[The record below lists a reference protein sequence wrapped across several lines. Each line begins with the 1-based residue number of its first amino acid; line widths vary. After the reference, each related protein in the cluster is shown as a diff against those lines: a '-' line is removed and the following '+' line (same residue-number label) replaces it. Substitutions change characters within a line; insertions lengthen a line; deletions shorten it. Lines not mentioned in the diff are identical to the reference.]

1 MKRKI
6 QSTPLPVDKRD
17 ARLAGLIV
25 IGLLLFIFEAYLP
38 RPIPW
43 LKFGL
48 ANIAT
53 LVALYWMGW
62 KEALFVSIARIV
74 IGSFFTGSLFTPGF
88 FLSLSGGLLAVV
100 AMGILYHLKV
110 FSMITVSIAG
120 ALMHNLGQLLVAT
133 YLLFKNAILWYLLP
147 YLLLTGVI
155 TGVITGLF
163 SFYLLRRIRVDFGE
177 YGNGETGVE
186 NLPKV

>member
-1 MKRKI
+1 MKKKNP
-6 QSTPLPVDKRD
+6 SGPLPVDKKD

-53 LVALYWMGW
+53 LIALYWMGW
-62 KEALFVSIARIV
+62 KEAVIVSLFRII
-74 IGSFFTGSLFTPGF
+74 IGSFFTGNLFTPGF
-88 FLSLSGGLLAVV
+88 FLSLGGGLAAVLV
-100 AMGILYHLKV
+100 MGLLYHAKI
-110 FSMITVSIAG
+110 FSLLTVSIAG
-120 ALMHNLGQLLVAT
+120 AIFHNLGQLFVAI

-155 TGVITGLF
+155 TGIVIGFF
-163 SFYLLRRIRVDFGE
+163 SYYLLKRIREDFGE
-177 YGNGETGVE
+177 FAEGKTGF
-186 NLPKV
+186 

>member
-1 MKRKI
+1 MKRKTP
-6 QSTPLPVDKRD
+6 STPLPVDKRD

-53 LVALYWMGW
+53 LIALYWMGW
-62 KEALFVSIARIV
+62 KEAVIVSLARIV
-74 IGSFFTGSLFTPGF
+74 IGSFFTGSLFSPGF
-88 FLSLSGGLLAVV
+88 FLSLSGGLLAVIV
-100 AMGILYHLKV
+100 MGLLYHLKI

-155 TGVITGLF
+155 TGIIIGLF
-163 SFYLLRRIRVDFGE
+163 SYYLLRRIRADFGE
-177 YGNGETGVE
+177 CASGE
-186 NLPKV
+186 

>member
-1 MKRKI
+1 MKSRNP
-6 QSTPLPVDKRD
+6 SAPLPADQKD

-53 LVALYWMGW
+53 LIALYWMGW
-62 KEALFVSIARIV
+62 KEAVIVSLFRIV
-74 IGSFFTGSLFTPGF
+74 IGSFFTGNLFSPGF
-88 FLSLSGGLLAVV
+88 FLSIGGGLAAVIV
-100 AMGILYHLKV
+100 MGLLYHLKI
-110 FSMITVSIAG
+110 FSLLTVSAAG
-120 ALMHNLGQLLVAT
+120 AISHNLGQLLIAI

-155 TGVITGLF
+155 TGVVIGLF
-163 SFYLLRRIRVDFGE
+163 SYYLLNRLRVDFE
-177 YGNGETGVE
+177 GNAEG
-186 NLPKV
+186 